1 MNSKQTF
8 DNIKDLIKANY
19 PLIYTVTSEYYRTK
33 RYISDM
39 AFKHGYSFHVWDCVN
54 NLKKQE
60 KKGNEIDYQ
69 EIINCADYNGALN
82 YISTLIEEKDT
93 QDTKDIFIFEDLHR
107 YFDQVETFTRLRKLA
122 EKLRMYDK
130 HIIMIGPFVKIPDE
144 LEKFVTVVTIPLPD
158 RKDLEKNLNYIS
170 GDKPIDEDLKKYFID
185 SALGMTDTEA
195 FLAFKLAKQKV
206 GLDTKE
212 AAQIISMEKEQIIKK
227 SGILDY
233 YQVNQD
239 LESSLGGLDNLKD
252 WLRKR
257 EKSFQRKAKD
267 FGLQE
272 PKGILLVGVPG
283 CGKSLTAKC
292 VAAEWKQPFLKL
304 DIEKVFQ
311 AEVEASENKIRKAIE
326 QGQIAQANAYLGQP
340 YQVSGFVS
348 RGLQNGR
355 SIGFPTANVHLTETE
370 KILPADGVYAVSSE
384 FNGAKLYGMMNIG
397 WRPTIQEAKT
407 ERKIEVH
414 FFDFQED
421 IYEAYLALSLHDR
434 IRSEQK
440 FENLEALRIQLKH
453 DEQAV
458 RAYFQG

>member
-19 PLIYTVTSEYYRTK
+19 PLIYTVTSEYNRTML
-33 RYISDM
+33 YIRDM
-39 AFKHGYSFHVWDCVN
+39 AFKNGYSFHVCDCVN
-54 NLKKQE
+54 NLNKQE

-69 EIINCADYNGALN
+69 EIPGCDDYVGALN
-82 YISTLIEEKDT
+82 YISKLIEEMDT

-107 YFDQVETFTRLRKLA
+107 YFDQVDVFTRLRKLA
-122 EKLRMYDK
+122 EKLRIYDK
-130 HIIMIGPFVKIPDE
+130 HIIITGPFVKIPDE

-292 VAAEWKQPFLKL
+292 VAAEWKQPLLKL
-304 DIEKVFQ
+304 DIGKVFQ
-311 AEVEASENKIRKAIE
+311 AEVGASENNIRQAIE
-326 QGQIAQANAYLGQP
+326 TAEAVAPCVLWIDEIEKGQEC
-340 YQVSGFVS
+340 
-348 RGLQNGR
+348 
-355 SIGFPTANVHLTETE
+355 FPQ
-370 KILPADGVYAVSSE
+370 S
-384 FNGAKLYGMMNIG
+384 
-397 WRPTIQEAKT
+397 
-407 ERKIEVH
+407 
-414 FFDFQED
+414 
-421 IYEAYLALSLHDR
+421 
-434 IRSEQK
+434 
-440 FENLEALRIQLKH
+440 
-453 DEQAV
+453 
-458 RAYFQG
+458 